1 MSRSFVRQRAA
12 ALAGLIVNTTPIR
25 HRGSQQ
31 EKQNMTTKELAICSA
46 LTLLSLVGAL
56 TLLAVSF
63 NIIGFDE
70 PIAVAVHYA
79 RNR

>member
-1 MSRSFVRQRAA
+1 
-12 ALAGLIVNTTPIR
+12 
-25 HRGSQQ
+25 
-31 EKQNMTTKELAICSA
+31 MTTKELAICSA